1 MGNLWQDIR
10 YGLRTL
16 LKSPGFTL
24 VALTALALG
33 IGANTAIFSVVNAV
47 LLRSLPYRDSGQ
59 LMIVWEV
66 NRAREGRNNVA
77 SPANFL
83 DWREQAGSFQEM
95 AAFYDAAFNLTGE
108 GNPEE
113 IPAQVTS
120 GNLLTMLG
128 TEPALGRVYTN
139 EEAEPGRD
147 DVIVISHG
155 LWQRRFG
162 GTADVV
168 GKKISLNGQN
178 VTILGVMPQGFKWF
192 MKEGSRTGKAAE
204 IWTPT
209 KFESSLSTPTKG
221 RGRYITVAGRLKP
234 GVTPEQAQAEMSNI
248 ASRLEKQHPQVNTN
262 MGINIVPVR
271 EQLAGEIKTALY
283 VLLAAVG
290 FVLLIAC
297 SNVANL
303 MLARA
308 ASRQSEFSIR
318 TALGAGRWRMVR
330 QLLTESL
337 LLSVLGGA
345 LGLLIALWGVDAL
358 VALSPPNMLVT
369 EKISLSLPV
378 LAFTFLV
385 SLLTGTIF
393 GLAPALEVTRLNLNE
408 SLKETGKSNMSSRRS
423 RRLSSVFV
431 VAQVALALVLLIG
444 STLMIRSFLRLQAVD
459 PGFQTENLLTLRV
472 TVPRTKYQEDA
483 QVVAFFRQALERLK
497 SLPDVRSVG
506 AVSALPFGG
515 NLGARTSFWIEGR
528 PAPPPGEE
536 LSTDVRVTDE
546 NYFQTIGIPLLS
558 GRTFTEQEAKEDRR
572 VIVINEAMA
581 RQHFPGEN
589 PIGRHLRVQM
599 MPDPQPTEI
608 IGVVADAKYK
618 TLEGPAF
625 PMVYWAHPQLVY
637 SEMTMIMR
645 TNGEPLNLA
654 AAARREIQTIDK
666 DQPVAE
672 VRTMQSWIDQ
682 LTARSRFGMLLLS
695 IFAGLALVLAAIG
708 IYGVMSYSVTQR
720 THELGIRIALG
731 AKALDVLKLILGRGL
746 ALTLVGIALG
756 LAASLALTRFLS
768 SLLFGVSATD
778 PVTFLGLSLLL
789 TAVALLAC
797 YIPTRR
803 AMKVDPM
810 VALRNE

>member
-1 MGNLWQDIR
+1 MGNFWQDVR
-10 YGLRTL
+10 YGFRTL
-16 LKSPGFTL
+16 SKSPLFTL

-47 LLRSLPYRDSGQ
+47 LLRDLPYRDSGQ
-59 LMIVWEV
+59 VMIVWEQ

-77 SPANFL
+77 SLANFL
-83 DWREQAGSFQEM
+83 DWQQQANSFQEM
-95 AAFYDAAFNLTGE
+95 SAFYDAAFNLTGE

-113 IPAQVTS
+113 IPAQVTG

-128 TEPALGRVYTN
+128 TEAALGRVYTK
-139 EEAEPGRD
+139 EEAEPGRN
-147 DVIVISHG
+147 DVVVISHG

-162 GTADVV
+162 GAADIV

-178 VTILGVMPQGFKWF
+178 VTVLGVMPQGFKWF

-204 IWTPT
+204 LWSPT
-209 KFESSLSTPTKG
+209 NFASILNGPTQG
-221 RGRYITVAGRLKP
+221 RGRFITVAGRLKP
-234 GVTPEQAQAEMSNI
+234 GVTPEQAQAEMTTI
-248 ASRLEKQHPQVNTN
+248 AARLEQQHPRFNTN
-262 MGINIVPVR
+262 MGVKVVPVR
-271 EQLAGEIKTALY
+271 EQLAGDIKTALY
-283 VLLAAVG
+283 VLLGAVG

-297 SNVANL
+297 ANVANL

-318 TALGAGRWRMVR
+318 TALGAGRGRMVR
-330 QLLTESL
+330 QLLTESV
-337 LLSVLGGA
+337 LLSILGGA
-345 LGLLIALWGVDAL
+345 LGLIIALWGVDAL
-358 VALSPPNMLVT
+358 VALSPPNLLGT
-369 EKISLSLPV
+369 EKIGLSLPV
-378 LAFTFLV
+378 LAFTFLI
-385 SLLTGTIF
+385 SLLTGVVF
-393 GLAPALEVTRLNLNE
+393 GLAPALEATRMNLNE

-423 RRLSSVFV
+423 RRLSSAFV

-444 STLMIRSFLRLQAVD
+444 STLMIKSFLRLQAVD
-459 PGFQTENLLTLRV
+459 PGFKTENLLTLRV
-472 TVPRTKYQEDA
+472 TVPESKYPEDA
-483 QVVAFFRQALERLK
+483 QVVAFHRQALERLK

-528 PAPPPGEE
+528 PAPPPGQE

-546 NYFQTIGIPLLS
+546 NYFQTIGIPVLS
-558 GRTFTEQEAKEDRR
+558 GRGFTEQEAKEDRR
-572 VIVINEAMA
+572 TIIINESMA
-581 RQHFPGEN
+581 RQHFPGQN
-589 PIGRHLRVQM
+589 PLGQYLRVQM
-599 MPDPQPTEI
+599 MPDPQPMEI
-608 IGVVADAKYK
+608 VGVVADAKYK
-618 TLEGPAF
+618 TLEGPPH

-637 SEMTMIMR
+637 NEMTYVMR
-645 TNGEPLNLA
+645 TNGDPMNLA
-654 AAARREIQTIDK
+654 AAARREIQAIDK
-666 DQPVAE
+666 DQPIAD
-672 VRTMQSWIDQ
+672 VRTMKSWIDE
-682 LTARSRFGMLLLS
+682 LTARSRFGTLLLG

-731 AKALDVLKLILGRGL
+731 AQTRDVLKLILGRGF
-746 ALTLVGIALG
+746 ALTLAGIGLG
-756 LAASLALTRFLS
+756 LIAAFALTRVMS

-778 PVTFLGLSLLL
+778 PATFGGLSLLL
-789 TAVALLAC
+789 TAVALAAC

>member
-1 MGNLWQDIR
+1 MERLWQDIR
-10 YGLRTL
+10 YGFRTL
-16 LKSPGFTL
+16 IKSPGFTL
-24 VALTALALG
+24 VALAALALG
-33 IGANTAIFSVVNAV
+33 IGANTAIFSVVNSV
-47 LLRSLPYRDSGQ
+47 LLRDLPYRQSDQ
-59 LMIVWEV
+59 VMVVWEQ
-66 NRAREGRNNVA
+66 NRARGGRNNVA
-77 SPANFL
+77 SLANFL
-83 DWREQAGSFQEM
+83 DWQQQANSFQEM
-95 AAFYDAAFNLTGE
+95 AAFYDATFNLTGE

-128 TEPALGRVYTN
+128 TEPALGRVYTK

-162 GTADVV
+162 GVADIV
-168 GKKISLNGQN
+168 GKKISLNGEN
-178 VTILGVMPQGFKWF
+178 VTVLGVMPQGFKWF

-209 KFESSLSTPTKG
+209 NFASVLNGPTKG
-221 RGRYITVAGRLKP
+221 RGRFITVAGRLKP
-234 GVTPEQAQAEMSNI
+234 GVTHEQAQVEMSTI
-248 ASRLEKQHPQVNTN
+248 ASRLEQQHAQFNTN
-262 MGINIVPVR
+262 MGIHVVPVH
-271 EQLAGEIKTALY
+271 EQLAGEIKLALY
-283 VLLAAVG
+283 VLLGAVG

-297 SNVANL
+297 ANVANL

-308 ASRQSEFSIR
+308 SSRQSEFSIR
-318 TALGAGRWRMVR
+318 TALGAGRGRIMR
-330 QLLTESL
+330 QLLTESV

-345 LGLLIALWGVDAL
+345 LGLIIALWGVDAL
-358 VALSPPNMLVT
+358 VALSPPNMLGT
-369 EKISLSLPV
+369 EKIGLSLPV
-378 LAFTFLV
+378 LAFTFVV
-385 SLLTGTIF
+385 SLLTGVVF
-393 GLAPALEVTRLNLNE
+393 GLVPTLEVTRLNLNE

-423 RRLSSVFV
+423 RRLSSGFV

-444 STLMIRSFLRLQAVD
+444 STLMIKSFLRLQAVD

-472 TVPRTKYQEDA
+472 TVPTSKYSEDN
-483 QVVAFFRQALERLK
+483 QVVAFHRQALERLK

-528 PAPPPGEE
+528 PAPPPGQE

-546 NYFQTIGIPLLS
+546 NYFETIGIPVLS
-558 GRTFTEQEAKEDRR
+558 GRGFTEQEAKEDRR
-572 VIVINEAMA
+572 TIIVNESMA
-581 RQHFPGEN
+581 RQHFPGQN
-589 PIGRHLRVQM
+589 PIGQYLRVQM
-599 MPDPQPTEI
+599 MPDPQPMEI

-618 TLEGPAF
+618 TLEGPPH

-637 SEMTMIMR
+637 SEMTYVVR
-645 TNGEPLNLA
+645 TNGDPMNLA
-654 AAARREIQTIDK
+654 AAVRREIQTIDK
-666 DQPVAE
+666 DQPVAD
-672 VRTMQSWIDQ
+672 VRTMQSWIDE
-682 LTARSRFGMLLLS
+682 LTARSRFGTLLLT

-708 IYGVMSYSVTQR
+708 IYGMMSYSVTQR

-731 AKALDVLKLILGRGL
+731 AKTLDVLKLILGRGL
-746 ALTLVGIALG
+746 ALTLVGIVLG
-756 LAASLALTRFLS
+756 LAASFILTRFLS

-778 PVTFLGLSLLL
+778 PVTFAGLSLLL

-797 YIPTRR
+797 YVPTRR

-810 VALRNE
+810 VALRDQ

>member
-1 MGNLWQDIR
+1 MGNFWQDVR

-16 LKSPGFTL
+16 SKSPMFTL

-47 LLRSLPYRDSGQ
+47 LLQPLPYRDAGQ
-59 LMIVWEV
+59 LMIVWEQ
-66 NRAREGRNNVA
+66 NRARDGRNNVA
-77 SPANFL
+77 SLANFL
-83 DWREQAGSFQEM
+83 EWQQQANSFQEM

-113 IPAQVTS
+113 IPAQVTG

-128 TEPALGRVYTN
+128 TEAALGRVYTKD
-139 EEAEPGRD
+139 EAEPGRN
-147 DVIVISHG
+147 DVVVISHG

-162 GTADVV
+162 GTSDIV
-168 GKKISLNGQN
+168 GKQISLNGQN
-178 VTILGVMPQGFKWF
+178 VTVLGVMPQGFKWF

-209 KFESSLSTPTKG
+209 NFASVLNGPTKG
-221 RGRYITVAGRLKP
+221 RGRFITVAGRLKP
-234 GVTPEQAQAEMSNI
+234 GVTPEQAQAEMTTI
-248 ASRLEKQHPQVNTN
+248 AARLEQQHAQFNTN
-262 MGINIVPVR
+262 MGVRLVPVR

-283 VLLAAVG
+283 VLLGAVG

-297 SNVANL
+297 ANVANL

-318 TALGAGRWRMVR
+318 TALGAGRLRMVR
-330 QLLTESL
+330 QLLTESV

-358 VALSPPNMLVT
+358 VALSPPNLLGT
-369 EKISLSLPV
+369 EKIGLSLPV
-378 LAFTFLV
+378 LAFTSAV
-385 SLLTGTIF
+385 SLLTGIVF
-393 GLAPALEVTRLNLNE
+393 GLVPALEATRLNLNE
-408 SLKETGKSNMSSRRS
+408 TLKETGKSNMSSRRS

-459 PGFQTENLLTLRV
+459 PGFGTENLLTLRV
-472 TVPRTKYQEDA
+472 SLPAAKYSEDN
-483 QVVAFFRQALERLK
+483 QVVAFHRQALERLR

-528 PAPPPGEE
+528 PAPPPGQE

-546 NYFQTIGIPLLS
+546 NYFQTMGIPVRA
-558 GRTFTEQEAKEDRR
+558 GRTFTEQEAREDRR
-572 VIVINEAMA
+572 TILINETMA

-589 PIGRHLRVQM
+589 PLGQHLKVQM
-599 MPDPQPTEI
+599 MPDPQPMEI
-608 IGVVADAKYK
+608 VGVVADAKYK
-618 TLEGPAF
+618 TLDGPAF

-637 SEMTMIMR
+637 NEMTYVVR
-645 TNGEPLNLA
+645 TNGDPMNLA

-666 DQPVAE
+666 DQPIAD
-672 VRTMQSWIDQ
+672 VRTMQSWMDE
-682 LTARSRFGMLLLS
+682 LTARSRFGTLLLG
-695 IFAGLALVLAAIG
+695 IFAALALVLAAIG

-731 AKALDVLKLILGRGL
+731 AQTRDVLKLILGRGF

-756 LAASLALTRFLS
+756 LGASFALTRVMS
-768 SLLFGVSATD
+768 SLLYGVSATD
-778 PVTFLGLSLLL
+778 PMTFGGLALLL
-789 TAVALLAC
+789 AAVALLAC